1 MYTFLEEILS
11 KEIFKINAGCSSQRP
26 LIFNITNEEEFLK
39 MVNSVFSGTEE
50 ELSIFSDFFTLRK
63 SEAINED
70 EEECEEEFPVAEF
83 YDLYSFDEEA
93 MGIEDSYYTAPIL
106 LRNSVVF
113 HHKFNTPIVCVIYI
127 IRDFDSFT
135 EKSVKLFF
143 HFKYS
148 DLLKN
153 GILIVWK
160 KESEDQN
167 LS

>member
-70 EEECEEEFPVAEF
+70 EEECEEEFDGQLSDGVFENSRVGWF
-83 YDLYSFDEEA
+83 EE
-93 MGIEDSYYTAPIL
+93 I
-106 LRNSVVF
+106 
-113 HHKFNTPIVCVIYI
+113 
-127 IRDFDSFT
+127 
-135 EKSVKLFF
+135 
-143 HFKYS
+143 
-148 DLLKN
+148 
-153 GILIVWK
+153 
-160 KESEDQN
+160 
-167 LS
+167 